1 MIAASVY
8 QETKSI
14 FSNLCD
20 WAATSLVAS
29 NTPSITHGLR
39 TFLNVINTTTP

>member
-20 WAATSLVAS
+20 WAASSQVAS

-39 TFLNVINTTTP
+39 TFLSVINTTTT